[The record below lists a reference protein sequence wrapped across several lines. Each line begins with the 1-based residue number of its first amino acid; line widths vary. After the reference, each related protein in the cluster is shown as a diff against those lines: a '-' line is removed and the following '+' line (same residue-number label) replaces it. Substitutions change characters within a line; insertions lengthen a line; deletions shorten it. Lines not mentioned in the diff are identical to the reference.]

1 MNSKLREAIEI
12 IKGSMSQMESLQ
24 KELSDTR
31 AVLDKKSQL
40 LDLEVAKNIRLNEKV
55 EKLNAQVVQLTKSE
69 KAEPKRASTPNRVSE
84 VMARRTKAVAQVTP
98 SFQKTEEV
106 EQDSSD
112 RFNLIDIPFA
122 YRSVISKT
130 QHLHR
135 FLRSKIDV
143 KIPKL
148 RLWLNQSEVEKY
160 NKAKQVLLNTE
171 PQTIESSTPVTT
183 GSSAASMS
191 SGTSSYVTKE
201 TLLRD
206 VELPHF
212 LVDIGKLT
220 IEAFGPNLLVSQVLD
235 IDDIA
240 RRKFSVPVAV
250 TLPGLKSHLKKRIKQ
265 RSALKL
271 ETLGSSESTSS
282 ENYAA
287 TSISDKEAHT
297 LTSSNN
303 VVNNA
308 PLHDPIL
315 GVTSQYTTQKGR
327 ILDGW
332 YIDLLPEEKVRKIDP
347 YTFRIEGRYF
357 VRERYKE
364 ALLAAIRSFTGADNH
379 SVQVTKEDG
388 DSILSLLGEEF
399 FFVKT
404 EMNSVTVLFEFDAY
418 VPNKILINT
427 AHPYLRQVLTLS
439 HDFWNSIYT
448 FMALWRLLK
457 KMNLQNEAIEQ
468 IALAR
473 MQIMRALTS
482 YTDKQAAPFYKVQSL
497 PSNVLFD
504 VSSFASGMVIHVN
517 ECHPFNEHYL
527 MPLKEHEKETFIKIY
542 AAWLHAEKQTLSNS
556 TELALQTTRQLI
568 GTEFYHLVD
577 EVKHGNELF

>member
-1 MNSKLREAIEI
+1 MNSKLEEAIELI
-12 IKGSMSQMESLQ
+12 QGSMSQMESLK

-31 AVLDKKSQL
+31 AVLDKKSRL
-40 LDLEVAKNIRLNEKV
+40 LDLEVTKNIRLNEEL
-55 EKLNAQVVQLTKSE
+55 EKLNAKVAKLTKSE
-69 KAEPKRASTPNRVSE
+69 NAEPERIPITNRVSE
-84 VMARRTKAVAQVTP
+84 VMAHRTKAVVEVTP
-98 SFQKTEEV
+98 SSQKTEVV

-112 RFNLIDIPFA
+112 TFGLLDVPFA

-148 RLWLNQSEVEKY
+148 RLWLSQREVEKY
-160 NKAKQVLLNTE
+160 YKAKQVLLNIE
-171 PQTIESSTPVTT
+171 PKTIESSKPATT
-183 GSSAASMS
+183 ATASVSSS
-191 SGTSSYVTKE
+191 TSSYVTKE

-212 LVDIGKLT
+212 LVDIGKLVL
-220 IEAFGPNLLVSQVLD
+220 ESFGANVPVAQVLD

-250 TLPGLKSHLKKRIKQ
+250 TLPALKSHLKKRIKQ

-271 ETLGSSESTSS
+271 EISGSSESSS
-282 ENYAA
+282 SVNDAA
-287 TSISDKEAHT
+287 TSMSDREEHT
-297 LTSSNN
+297 VTSSSS

-308 PLHDPIL
+308 PQHDPIL
-315 GVTSQYTTQKGR
+315 GTTSQYTTQKGR
-327 ILDGW
+327 VLDGW
-332 YIDLLPEEKVRKIDP
+332 YIELLPEEKVREIDP
-347 YTFRIEGRYF
+347 YTFRVEGRYF
-357 VRERYKE
+357 VRERHQE
-364 ALLAAIRSFTGADNH
+364 ALLAAIRSFTGATNH
-379 SVQVTKEDG
+379 SVQVAKEDG
-388 DSILSLLGEEF
+388 DSILLLLGEEF
-399 FFVKT
+399 VFVKT
-404 EMNSVTVLFEFDAY
+404 EMDSESVLFEFDTY
-418 VPNKILINT
+418 MPNKILINT
-427 AHPYLRQVLTLS
+427 AHPYLQQVSTLS
-439 HDFWNSIYT
+439 HDFWNSIHT

-457 KMNLQNEAIEQ
+457 KMNLQSEAIEQ

-473 MQIMRALTS
+473 TQLMRTLTS
-482 YTDKQAAPFYKVQSL
+482 YTDRQTAPFYKVQSL

-517 ECHPFNEHYL
+517 ENHPFNEHYL
-527 MPLKEHEKETFIKIY
+527 MSLNEHEKGTFIKIY

-568 GTEFYHLVD
+568 GREFYHLVD
-577 EVKHGNELF
+577 EVKHGSELF

>member
-1 MNSKLREAIEI
+1 MNNKLEEAIALI
-12 IKGSMSQMESLQ
+12 QSSMSQMESLQ

-31 AVLDKKSQL
+31 TALDKKSQL
-40 LDLEVAKNIRLNEKV
+40 LDLEVAKNIRLNEEV
-55 EKLNAQVVQLTKSE
+55 EKLNAKVAQLTKSE
-69 KAEPKRASTPNRVSE
+69 KAEPERAPKPNRVSE
-84 VMARRTKAVAQVTP
+84 VMARRAKAAAEVTP
-98 SFQKTEEV
+98 SFQKTEV
-106 EQDSSD
+106 AEQDSSD
-112 RFNLIDIPFA
+112 RFSLIDIPFA
-122 YRSVISKT
+122 YRPVISKT

-135 FLRSKIDV
+135 FLRSKIDA
-143 KIPKL
+143 KTPKL
-148 RLWLNQSEVEKY
+148 QLWLNQSEVEKY
-160 NKAKQVLLNTE
+160 YKAKQVLLNIE
-171 PQTIESSTPVTT
+171 PQTIESSRPETT
-183 GSSAASMS
+183 ITAAASIS
-191 SGTSSYVTKE
+191 SGTSSYVTKD

-220 IEAFGPNLLVSQVLD
+220 LEAFGPNLLISQVLD

-271 ETLGSSESTSS
+271 EIPGSTSS
-282 ENYAA
+282 ENDAV
-287 TSISDKEAHT
+287 TSLSDTEAQT
-297 LTSSNN
+297 VTSSKNVSNN
-303 VVNNA
+303 S

-315 GVTSQYTTQKGR
+315 GATSQYTTQKGR
-327 ILDGW
+327 VLDGW

-347 YTFRIEGRYF
+347 YTFKVEGRYF
-357 VRERYKE
+357 VRERYKD
-364 ALLAAIRSFTGADNH
+364 ALLAAIRSFTGGANH
-379 SVQVTKEDG
+379 SVQVTQEDG

-399 FFVKT
+399 VFVKN
-404 EMNSVTVLFEFDAY
+404 EMNSVTVLFEFDAH

-427 AHPYLRQVLTLS
+427 AHPYLQQVSTLS

-448 FMALWRLLK
+448 FMVLWLLLK

-473 MQIMRALTS
+473 TQIMRALTS
-482 YTDKQAAPFYKVQSL
+482 FTDKQVAPIYKVKSL

-517 ECHPFNEHYL
+517 ESHPFNEHYL
-527 MPLKEHEKETFIKIY
+527 VPLKEHEKETFIKIY

-556 TELALQTTRQLI
+556 TELALQTTRKLI